1 MLLTRDSMSSSDL
14 VLENW
19 IRSCLS
25 CSFTVNDNAIS
36 SFFFIFCISTLNL
49 SGINPGL
56 ARFKMLLEPLFKQ
69 K

>member
-25 CSFTVNDNAIS
+25 CSFAANDNAIS

-49 SGINPGL
+49 SGINPEL
-56 ARFKMLLEPLFKQ
+56 SKIQ
-69 K
+69 DVI